1 MILIFHNKQS
11 GNYFAALNK
20 PPYIRN
26 VHSKLNTFISLYRD
40 EVTLVDLPNMDKI
53 KEYRKIVA
61 PIFSNQPNLQLGEVF
76 KQPFP
81 ELLL

>member
-26 VHSKLNTFISLYRD
+26 VHSKLDTFISLYRD
-40 EVTLVDLPNMDKI
+40 DILIVNLPNMDKI
-53 KEYRKIVA
+53 KEYRKQVA
-61 PIFSNQPNLQLGEVF
+61 SIFSNQPNLQLSEVF
-76 KQPFP
+76 KQHFP

>member
-1 MILIFHNKQS
+1 MILVFHNKQS
-11 GNYFAALNK
+11 GNYFAALNE

-26 VHSKLNTFISLYRD
+26 VANKLDTFISLYRD
-40 EVTLVDLPNMDKI
+40 EITLIDLPNMDKI
-53 KEYRKIVA
+53 KEYRKQVA

-76 KQPFP
+76 KQHFP